1 MPFFWG
7 KWGFVLFHH
16 RLFFPADVGHHRWN
30 QKILQVEWSSI
41 AFTSRSPGRPGC
53 FHLSR
58 EHRKR
63 LQQSKVGAVL
73 LSLVEISNNTFDVD
87 VMMCGPPIGLKS
99 FYFVIKAGN
108 MFGRFEPLKHPLNDC
123 VDILCFYMSVYMF
136 VFWRHPWIHWIP
148 LKQPY
153 LQKYLVSCELGFF
166 RHPTLEVL
174 GHPLVKHEFRNG
186 FVWKASE
193 SSEWRDH
200 VPLKMMFQP
209 SLAGVIST

>member
-16 RLFFPADVGHHRWN
+16 RLFFPAHVGHHRWN

-58 EHRKR
+58 KHRKR

-73 LSLVEISNNTFDVD
+73 LSLVEISNNTFGVD

-108 MFGRFEPLKHPLNDC
+108 MFGRFEPLKHPLNFKWLCEHTLFLHVCLHVC
-123 VDILCFYMSVYMF
+123 VLETSMNTLDTIETT
-136 VFWRHPWIHWIP
+136 IP
-148 LKQPY
+148 AKVP
-153 LQKYLVSCELGFF
+153 CELWAGFF
-166 RHPTLEVL
+166 PTSHHP
-174 GHPLVKHEFRNG
+174 P
-186 FVWKASE
+186 WK
-193 SSEWRDH
+193 
-200 VPLKMMFQP
+200 F
-209 SLAGVIST
+209 LAIR

>member
-1 MPFFWG
+1 M
-7 KWGFVLFHH
+7 
-16 RLFFPADVGHHRWN
+16 
-30 QKILQVEWSSI
+30 QVEWSSI

-73 LSLVEISNNTFDVD
+73 LSLVEISNNTFGVD

-99 FYFVIKAGN
+99 SYFVIKAGN

-136 VFWRHPWIHWIP
+136 VFWRHP
-148 LKQPY
+148 
-153 LQKYLVSCELGFF
+153 
-166 RHPTLEVL
+166 
-174 GHPLVKHEFRNG
+174 
-186 FVWKASE
+186 
-193 SSEWRDH
+193 
-200 VPLKMMFQP
+200 
-209 SLAGVIST
+209 